1 RGTRRRTR
9 RWRTK
14 RGKGGAN
21 GGSERAPGPPERPP
35 LARLRRASSRAAPA
49 SLSSHSRGRR
59 AEGRASILLRSAQ
72 LLFAAR
78 AQATS
83 TPGANFQWILA
94 HCPQPLPLGC
104 GAEAATSQRG
114 PSRRATSPLRGQG
127 GYGSRPRT
135 PLLRKKSDLQP
146 AMTGGPNTSA
156 GENDSLTANLRRGMK
171 YGTAEPRKQRARRG
185 RRHEGLEDE
194 LRQEAA
200 SNRGGERER
209 EREGAA
215 ETIASKPR
223 FGPLE
228 SRKTK
233 IRPAAPASS
242 EGTPRSH
249 GAVDHLI
256 RITRGWTDPPL

>member
-59 AEGRASILLRSAQ
+59 A
-72 LLFAAR
+72 AR
-78 AQATS
+78 LGARVMLNPACWL
-83 TPGANFQWILA
+83 TPACMEPRFGPRHGSGTRRPALWWRWILA

-104 GAEAATSQRG
+104 GAEKG
-114 PSRRATSPLRGQG
+114 
-127 GYGSRPRT
+127 
-135 PLLRKKSDLQP
+135 DLQP

-194 LRQEAA
+194 LRQEA
-200 SNRGGERER
+200 GERER